1 MCVFL
6 IYTQSMRLQKL
17 SKAQIKQ
24 SLDQTPAHVILAG
37 NRKLTAKQKAYC
49 KNIVEGLNQT
59 DAMSKAY
66 NYTGKRKTMS
76 DDASRLAK
84 DPRISAEIEAL
95 ERAKQFAE
103 TYSSAQ
109 KIEELRMLVV
119 SQLTQEA
126 TNPANKAG
134 DRISALSK
142 LGQVAELGVF
152 VTRSETK
159 VIRDSADT
167 KAELMEQL
175 KKALADDA
183 RTVDNDIAS
192 LMDEINNPPAIAQ
205 VIPADPPDPDHPFTE
220 IDGSLP
226 LHSTPDKRSEAK
238 DKQSQAHSPQET
250 E

>member
-1 MCVFL
+1 MSVFL
-6 IYTQSMRLQKL
+6 LYTQSMRLQKL
-17 SKAQIKQ
+17 SKAQIKE
-24 SLDQTPAHVILAG
+24 SLEQTPAHVILSG
-37 NRKLTAKQKAYC
+37 KRKLTAKQKNFC
-49 KNIVEGLNQT
+49 KGLVEGLTQT
-59 DAMSKAY
+59 DAYDKAY
-66 NYTGKRKTMS
+66 DHKGKRKTMS
-76 DDASRLAK
+76 DNASRLAN
-84 DPRISAEIEAL
+84 DSRIKAEVEAL
-95 ERAKQFAE
+95 ERAKQFAA

-167 KAELMEQL
+167 KAELMDQL

-192 LMDEINNPPAIAQ
+192 LMDEISKPSASKL
-205 VIPADPPDPDHPFTE
+205 VIPSDPPVPDHPFVE

-226 LHSTPDKRSEAK
+226 LHSTPDKRSEET
-238 DKQSQAHSPQET
+238 DKQSAT
-250 E
+250 ESNE

>member
-1 MCVFL
+1 
-6 IYTQSMRLQKL
+6 MRLQKL
-17 SKAQIKQ
+17 SKAQIKE
-24 SLDQTPAHVILAG
+24 SLEQTPAHVILAG

-59 DAMSKAY
+59 DAYAQAY
-66 NYTGKRKTMS
+66 KHKGKRKTMS
-76 DDASRLAK
+76 DNASRLSN
-84 DPRISAEIEAL
+84 DSRIQAEIEAL
-95 ERAKQFAE
+95 ERAKQFAL

-192 LMDEINNPPAIAQ
+192 LMDEINNPLAIEVAL
-205 VIPADPPDPDHPFTE
+205 PADPPDPDHPFME
-220 IDGSLP
+220 IDGSHV
-226 LHSTPDKRSEAK
+226 LHSTPDKQSEAK
-238 DKQSQAHSPQET
+238 SND
-250 E
+250 

>member
-1 MCVFL
+1 
-6 IYTQSMRLQKL
+6 MRLQKL
-17 SKAQIKQ
+17 SKAQIKE
-24 SLDQTPAHVILAG
+24 SLEQTPAHVILAG

-59 DAMSKAY
+59 EAY
-66 NYTGKRKTMS
+66 AQAYKHKGKRKTMS
-76 DDASRLAK
+76 DNASRLSN
-84 DPRISAEIEAL
+84 DSRIQAEIEAL
-95 ERAKQFAE
+95 ERAKQFAV

-192 LMDEINNPPAIAQ
+192 LMDEINNPPALEVAL
-205 VIPADPPDPDHPFTE
+205 PADPPDPDHPFME
-220 IDGSLP
+220 IDGSHV
-226 LHSTPDKRSEAK
+226 LHSTPDKRSETN
-238 DKQSQAHSPQET
+238 SQKET

>member
-1 MCVFL
+1 
-6 IYTQSMRLQKL
+6 MRLQKL

-24 SLDQTPAHVILAG
+24 SLEQTPAHVVLAG
-37 NRKLTAKQKAYC
+37 QRRLTAKQKAFC
-49 KNIVEGLNQT
+49 KNIVDGMKQV
-59 DAMSKAY
+59 DAHDKAY
-66 NYTGKRKTMS
+66 NWKGKRKNVS
-76 DDASRLAK
+76 NKASELMN
-84 DPRISAEIEAL
+84 DERIQAEIEAL
-95 ERAKQFAE
+95 ERAKAFAE

-183 RTVDNDIAS
+183 RTVDNDITS
-192 LMDEINNPPAIAQ
+192 LMDEINNPPAIELAL
-205 VIPADPPDPDHPFTE
+205 PADPPDPDHPFVE
-220 IDGSLP
+220 IDGSHV
-226 LHSTPDKRSEAK
+226 LHSTPDKRSETK

>member
-1 MCVFL
+1 
-6 IYTQSMRLQKL
+6 MRLQKL

-49 KNIVEGLNQT
+49 KNIVEGLTQT
-59 DAMSKAY
+59 DAMAKAY

-95 ERAKQFAE
+95 ERAKAFAE

-167 KAELMEQL
+167 KAELMDQL

-192 LMDEINNPPAIAQ
+192 LMDEINNPPAIELAD
-205 VIPADPPDPDHPFTE
+205 PATPPDPDHPFVE
-220 IDGSLP
+220 IDGSHV
-226 LHSTPDKRSEAK
+226 LHSTPDK
-238 DKQSQAHSPQET
+238 QSVAESND
-250 E
+250 

>member
-1 MCVFL
+1 
-6 IYTQSMRLQKL
+6 MRLQKL
-17 SKAQIKQ
+17 SKAQIKE
-24 SLDQTPAHVILAG
+24 SLEQTPAHVILSG
-37 NRKLTAKQKAYC
+37 QRRLTAKQKAFC
-49 KNIVEGLNQT
+49 KNIVDGMKQV
-59 DAMSKAY
+59 DAHDKAY
-66 NYTGKRKTMS
+66 NWKGKRKNVSNKASELMN
-76 DDASRLAK
+76 DA
-84 DPRISAEIEAL
+84 RIQAEIEAL
-95 ERAKQFAE
+95 ERAKQFAL

-167 KAELMEQL
+167 KAELMDQL

-192 LMDEINNPPAIAQ
+192 LMDEISKPSASKLM
-205 VIPADPPDPDHPFTE
+205 IPSDPPVPDHPFVE

-226 LHSTPDKRSEAK
+226 LHSTPDK
-238 DKQSQAHSPQET
+238 QSQAQ
-250 E
+250 

>member
-1 MCVFL
+1 
-6 IYTQSMRLQKL
+6 MRLQKL
-17 SKAQIKQ
+17 SKAQIKE
-24 SLDQTPAHVILAG
+24 SLEQTPAHVILAG

-59 DAMSKAY
+59 EAY
-66 NYTGKRKTMS
+66 AQAYKHKGKRKTMS
-76 DDASRLAK
+76 DNASRLSN
-84 DPRISAEIEAL
+84 DSRIQAEIEAL
-95 ERAKQFAE
+95 ERAKQFAV

-192 LMDEINNPPAIAQ
+192 LMDEINNPPALEVAL
-205 VIPADPPDPDHPFTE
+205 PADPPDPDHPFME
-220 IDGSLP
+220 IDGSHV
-226 LHSTPDKRSEAK
+226 LHSTPDKQSETN
-238 DKQSQAHSPQET
+238 SQKET

>member
-1 MCVFL
+1 
-6 IYTQSMRLQKL
+6 MRLQKL
-17 SKAQIKQ
+17 SKAQIKE
-24 SLDQTPAHVILAG
+24 SLEQTPAHVILSG
-37 NRKLTAKQKAYC
+37 KRKLTAKQKNFC
-49 KNIVEGLNQT
+49 KGLVEGLTQT
-59 DAMSKAY
+59 EAYDKAY
-66 NYTGKRKTMS
+66 NHNGKRKTMS
-76 DDASRLAK
+76 DNASRLAN
-84 DPRISAEIEAL
+84 DSRIKAEVEAL
-95 ERAKQFAE
+95 ERAKAFAE

-183 RTVDNDIAS
+183 RTVDNDITS
-192 LMDEINNPPAIAQ
+192 LMDEINNPPAIELTL
-205 VIPADPPDPDHPFTE
+205 PADPPDPDHPFTE

-226 LHSTPDKRSEAK
+226 LHSTPDKQLHT
-238 DKQSQAHSPQET
+238 DSPQET